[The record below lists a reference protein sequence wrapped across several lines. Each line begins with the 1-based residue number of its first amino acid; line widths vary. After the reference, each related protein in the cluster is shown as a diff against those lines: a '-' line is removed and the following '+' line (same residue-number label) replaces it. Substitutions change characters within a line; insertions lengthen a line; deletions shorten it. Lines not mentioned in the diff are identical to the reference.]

1 MNAVRNVCRF
11 LLIGFMLAPAA
22 YAAGPE
28 ELPGESVYRLDI
40 PLVGQDGRRFQL
52 ADRRGR
58 AQVISMFYSSCPYV
72 CPLTIDTLRKTQ
84 KALAPPE
91 QKKLDVLLVS
101 FDPER
106 DTPARLKQVADERK
120 LDSSNWTLASTDAA
134 SVRKLA
140 AILDIQY
147 RILAGGDINHSTSL
161 VLLDASGRIVMH
173 TEKMGETDPAFVAA
187 INRTLGAK

>member
-1 MNAVRNVCRF
+1 MNAMRDIRPLLLIAF
-11 LLIGFMLAPAA
+11 LLMPTAFAA
-22 YAAGPE
+22 SIDNF
-28 ELPGESVYRLDI
+28 PGESIYRLDM
-40 PLVGQDGRRFQL
+40 PLVDQDGRRFQL

-58 AQVISMFYSSCPYV
+58 AQVVSMFYSSCPYV

-84 KALAPPE
+84 KALSLAE
-91 QKKLDVLLVS
+91 QKRLDVLLVS

-106 DTPARLKQVADERK
+106 DTPARLKQVVDERK
-120 LDSSNWTLASTDAA
+120 LDTSNWTLASTDAA

-140 AILDIQY
+140 AALDIQY
-147 RILAGGDINHSTSL
+147 RVLAGGDINHSTSL

-187 INRTLGAK
+187 ISRTLDAD

>member
-1 MNAVRNVCRF
+1 MNAMRDVRRLLLIAF
-11 LLIGFMLAPAA
+11 LLMPPAF
-22 YAAGPE
+22 AAGIAD
-28 ELPGESVYRLDI
+28 LPGESIFRLDM
-40 PLVGQDGRRFQL
+40 PLVDQDGRRFQL

-58 AQVISMFYSSCPYV
+58 VQVVSMFYSSCPYV

-84 KALAPPE
+84 EALAPAE

-106 DTPARLKQVADERK
+106 DTPARLKQVVDERK
-120 LDSSNWTLASTDAA
+120 LDTSNWTLASTDAA

-140 AILDIQY
+140 AVLDIQY

-161 VLLDASGRIVMH
+161 VLLDASGKIVMH

-187 INRTLGAK
+187 ISRTLGAD